1 MMLNAPPRGICVT
14 LNEHNLAHGVPGTSR
29 SSGLAVRDL
38 ISSQPIVKSLDR
50 SFQNLFA
57 ERSSH
62 WNVTFIRI
70 HTHCFVSSLDLN
82 LHSTVYWIN
91 YVFQLNEK
99 STDSR
104 IHCSLQFFQPLWQC
118 EGEQHKSRNNQK
130 HRQHLLLKLLISGIW
145 NKRVCRVITASRGL
159 VYPWTHLF
167 VGKIFMPPTYL
178 SFHS

>member
-14 LNEHNLAHGVPGTSR
+14 LNEHNLARGVPGTSR

-50 SFQNLFA
+50 SSQSLFA
-57 ERSSH
+57 EHSSH

-70 HTHCFVSSLDLN
+70 HCFVSSLDLN

-104 IHCSLQFFQPLWQC
+104 IHCSLQFSNPSDNVR
-118 EGEQHKSRNNQK
+118 ESNTKAEIIRNTVNTFY
-130 HRQHLLLKLLISGIW
+130 W
-145 NKRVCRVITASRGL
+145 NYWS
-159 VYPWTHLF
+159 
-167 VGKIFMPPTYL
+167 VGYEIKEFAE
-178 SFHS
+178 